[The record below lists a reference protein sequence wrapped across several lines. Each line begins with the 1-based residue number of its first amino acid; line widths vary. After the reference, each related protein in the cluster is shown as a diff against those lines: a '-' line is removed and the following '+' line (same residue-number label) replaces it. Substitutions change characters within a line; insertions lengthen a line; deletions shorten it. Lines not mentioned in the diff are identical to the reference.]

1 MQASLGYT
9 AKLFKQASK
18 QKQSLLPNASLAIP
32 FLGQAREQ
40 SGGDA
45 LNTGNYSLNAMS
57 S

>member
-9 AKLFKQASK
+9 AKLFKQISK
-18 QKQSLLPNASLAIP
+18 QKQSPLPNASLAIP
-32 FLGQAREQ
+32 FPGQAREQ
-40 SGGDA
+40 SGTDA

>member
-32 FLGQAREQ
+32 FPGKAREQ
-40 SGGDA
+40 ADA
-45 LNTGNYSLNAMS
+45 LNPGNYNLNAMS

>member
-9 AKLFKQASK
+9 AKLFKQGSK

-32 FLGQAREQ
+32 FPGQAREQ
-40 SGGDA
+40 SGSDA